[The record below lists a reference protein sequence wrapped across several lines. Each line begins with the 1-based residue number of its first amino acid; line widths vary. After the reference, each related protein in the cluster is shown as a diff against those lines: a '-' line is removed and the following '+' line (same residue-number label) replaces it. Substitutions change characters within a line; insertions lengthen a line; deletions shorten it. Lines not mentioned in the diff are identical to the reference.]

1 MKKLLVLLMA
11 AVMIFAL
18 VACDGTAGTEPTTAP
33 TTAPTAEPTAEPNK
47 ALTYE
52 EYAAIEVEEGGE
64 QKPVVI
70 ECYVQGKQSWWQD
83 KACIYGQDEN
93 GGYYIYN
100 ATCTEA
106 VYNQLAIGTK
116 IRVTGYKTV
125 WAGEYEIAEGATFE
139 IVDGS
144 FTAEAKDLTS
154 LLGKEELINY
164 QNQKAA
170 FKGLTISEIKYKN
183 GEPGDDIYVT
193 VSYNGAEYSFCV
205 EVYLTGTE
213 SDVYKTVGE
222 LQVGDVV
229 DIEGF
234 LYWYNGANPHIT
246 AIAKVVVG

>member
-1 MKKLLVLLMA
+1 MKKLLVLFM
-11 AVMIFAL
+11 AL
-18 VACDGTAGTEPTTAP
+18 VLVFAFVACGGNENTDP
-33 TTAPTAEPTAEPNK
+33 TTAPTAEPTDDPNK

-52 EYAAIEVEEGGE
+52 QYAAIEVEQGGD
-64 QKPVVI
+64 QVPVVI

-100 ATCTEA
+100 ATCTEE
-106 VYNQLAIGTK
+106 VYNQLAVGTK

-125 WAGEYEIAEGATFE
+125 WEGEYEIAEGATFE
-139 IVDGS
+139 IIEGNFV
-144 FTAEAKDLTS
+144 AEAKDLTS

-234 LYWYNGANPHIT
+234 LYWYAGANPHIT
-246 AIAKVVVG
+246 AIEKVIVG